1 MISTN
6 TYSFAQES
14 VVLDTIA
21 NQVQVKASSWFSVLQ
36 SHALSLFKVLL
47 IIDVIWL
54 GIQAAIKREEL
65 MEILASF
72 VRLLFFA
79 SFMLALV
86 IYYKDWSNM
95 LISGLSDIAKGLGAD
110 TSSPSEIFGA
120 GLSLALK
127 VFEEVSA
134 WEPINSAVFM
144 IYALVLVILFSL
156 IAAQVLL
163 VKCEAYI
170 VLNAGA
176 ILLGFGGSAIT
187 KNYAINFLRYSLSVA
202 VKLFVMQ
209 LLVSLGKSFIDE
221 FNLESP
227 EYKELAVIIGLAIV
241 LVALVNSIPDIVSGI
256 INGSHVSTGSAI
268 TGAATAVATSTMAAM
283 AAMKSAGVGGIQ
295 GASAVKGAYDY
306 AKAAGASGPVGVAA
320 HMAGTL
326 GRAGWG
332 SQDPGTM
339 AKINSAVQ
347 AHFES
352 FKMTGDDGSGTK
364 NE

>member
-1 MISTN
+1 M
-6 TYSFAQES
+6 AQEL
-14 VVLDTIA
+14 VIMDKIA
-21 NQVQVKASSWFSVLQ
+21 YLVQTKADSWFTVLQ
-36 SHALSLFKVLL
+36 SNALTLFKLLL

-65 MEILASF
+65 TEIIASF
-72 VRLLFFA
+72 VRLLIFA

-86 IYYKDWSNM
+86 IYYKDWANM
-95 LISGLSDIAKGLGAD
+95 LISGLSDIAKDLGAD
-110 TSSPSEIFGA
+110 ASSPSEIFGA
-120 GLSLALK
+120 GLSMALK
-127 VFEEVSA
+127 IFGEVSA
-134 WEPINSAVFM
+134 WEPINSVVFM
-144 IYALVLVILFSL
+144 IYALTIIIIFSL
-156 IAAQVLL
+156 IAAHVLL

-176 ILLGFGGSAIT
+176 ILLGFGGSAVT

-221 FNLESP
+221 FYLKSAD
-227 EYKELAVIIGLAIV
+227 YKELAIIIGTAIV
-241 LVALVNSIPDIVSGI
+241 LLALVNSIPDIVSGI

-268 TGAATAVATSTMAAM
+268 TGATTAVATSTMAAM
-283 AAMKSAGVGGIQ
+283 SAMKSAGVGGIH
-295 GASAVKGAYDY
+295 GATAMKGAYDY
-306 AKAAGASGPVGVAA
+306 AKATGATGPVGVAS

-326 GRAGWG
+326 GKAAFGA
-332 SQDPGTM
+332 QDPGTM

-352 FKMTGDDGSGTK
+352 FKMTGDDGSGNK